1 MTGPGVGGAGGARVR
16 LAPDTTGWIDAS
28 TNSFGI
34 HGHWFVW
41 TDGFGPGGVA
51 ANGGCEKAGG
61 FAPAQCSS
69 VTTPVP
75 TAQATF
81 PNNGEPLCTSG
92 IAAQVIDGPDGL
104 PDYTNIFG
112 GGIGFSLNQMM
123 NGDATTIGPF
133 DAAAASVKGISFDID
148 RVPPALRVEVTT
160 PATQYT
166 PAYWAGATSQISP
179 VVAGTN
185 TFRWSDITGPM
196 YLAAPPPFDP
206 TSTQLVQFHVITN
219 ATAAT
224 PYSFCIYNVKVLGQ

>member
-1 MTGPGVGGAGGARVR
+1 VQVR

-34 HGHWFVW
+34 HGYWYAW
-41 TDGFGPGGVA
+41 TDGVGADGVA
-51 ANGGCEKAGG
+51 ASGGCESAGG

-75 TAQATF
+75 TPQAPF
-81 PNNGEPLCTSG
+81 PNKGEPLCTSG
-92 IAAQVIDGPDGL
+92 VAARVLNGTNGL

-112 GGIGFSLNQMM
+112 GGIGFMLNQVM
-123 NGDATTIGPF
+123 NGDATTVGSF
-133 DAAAASVKGISFDID
+133 DAVAAGIKGISFDID

-160 PATQYT
+160 PATQYM
-166 PAYWAGATSQISP
+166 PAYWAGDTSQISP

-185 TFRWSDITGPM
+185 TFRWSNITGPM

-206 TSTQLVQFHVITN
+206 MSIQLVQFHIITN

-224 PYSFCIYNVKVLGQ
+224 PYSFCISNVKVLTQ